1 MLIKSEAIVLNR
13 IKYTDNTFVVN
24 LFSEA
29 IGKISVLART
39 SSRKPEAKANLYAPL
54 NIVQTEL
61 KLKDTR
67 SVQSISYCELVK
79 SPTAIDND
87 ISKICISQFIAEV
100 IMKMV
105 KEEEQNLSLYK
116 FFRSTI
122 EAIENSNENIV
133 NLHIIFLKEFAGY
146 LGFAITNN
154 YCSET
159 PYFNSREGM
168 FLPFFTSEEESFDQQ
183 LSQAFSAIL
192 AASYETGNNIRIP
205 YVHRKEII
213 RQMLEYYK
221 IHTENLSEIK
231 SLKVLNE
238 VFAID

>member
-1 MLIKSEAIVLNR
+1 MFLKTEAIVLNR
-13 IKYTDNTFVVN
+13 IKYTDNSFVVN

-39 SSRKPEAKANLYAPL
+39 SSRKPGAKANLFAPL
-54 NIVQTEL
+54 NIIQTEL
-61 KLKDTR
+61 RLKDTR

-79 SPTAIDND
+79 SPTAIDSD
-87 ISKICISQFIAEV
+87 IARICISQFIAEV

-105 KEEEQNLSLYK
+105 KEEEQNLQLYS

-122 EAIENSNENIV
+122 EAIETSSENIV
-133 NLHIIFLKEFAGY
+133 NLHIIFLKEFASH

-154 YCSET
+154 FCSET

-168 FLPFFTSEEESFDQQ
+168 FLPFFTSEEESFDKQ

-192 AASYETGNNIRIP
+192 AASYETGNMRIP
-205 YVHRKEII
+205 YAHRKEII

-238 VFAID
+238 VFAMD